1 MMGTRFTWS
10 LAVGAVAAP
19 ALAQDGQGVGTWL
32 FDVTTQNGDAIVEPG
47 ETATVSLFLDMDPS
61 VGEQLPDGSFL
72 YAFAAANLDVLG
84 GANAANGQ
92 ILGWQYH
99 YNLGDLYG
107 DLTTTD
113 GVNLYNTHAG
123 QLAGAFTGPFTSANP
138 IDVLTFEWQPLVAG
152 HYDVAYST
160 ESDADGPH
168 TVKVWEF
175 IDDEETL
182 ATYPVTEA
190 AITFT
195 VIPTPATAIL
205 LAAAGATR
213 RRRRT

>member
-1 MMGTRFTWS
+1 MHKPTALFA
-10 LAVGAVAAP
+10 LATFAAP
-19 ALAQDGQGVGTWL
+19 TLADGTATWL
-32 FDVTTQNGDAIVEPG
+32 YDITTQDGDAIVEPG
-47 ETATVSLFLDMDPS
+47 ETAS
-61 VGEQLPDGSFL
+61 VTLTLLMNPNPGDAEYVGIGIAIFDT
-72 YAFAAANLDVLG
+72 LG

-195 VIPTPATAIL
+195 VIPAPATAIL

>member
-1 MMGTRFTWS
+1 MQNCIPLLALTALTTPTLADGT
-10 LAVGAVAAP
+10 A
-19 ALAQDGQGVGTWL
+19 TWL
-32 FDVTTQNGDAIVEPG
+32 YDITTQDGDAIVEPG
-47 ETATVSLFLDMDPS
+47 ETAS
-61 VGEQLPDGSFL
+61 VTLTLLMNPNPGDAEYVGIGIAIFDT
-72 YAFAAANLDVLG
+72 LG

-195 VIPTPATAIL
+195 VIPAPATAIL

>member
-1 MMGTRFTWS
+1 MQNCIPLLALTALTTPTLADGT
-10 LAVGAVAAP
+10 A
-19 ALAQDGQGVGTWL
+19 TWL
-32 FDVTTQNGDAIVEPG
+32 YDITTQDGDAIVEPG
-47 ETATVSLFLDMDPS
+47 ETAS
-61 VGEQLPDGSFL
+61 VTLTLLMNPNPGDAEYVGIGIAIFDT
-72 YAFAAANLDVLG
+72 LG

-195 VIPTPATAIL
+195 VILTPATAIL